1 MYLWTFICNYPFFDL
16 QFYTS
21 ISHQKLK
28 TPVVSIG
35 IFDGVHSGHASIM
48 KRVVDKAAAMEGEPV
63 IVSFWPHPRMVLGNT
78 SQELK
83 YLTTLQ
89 EKRTLIEQ
97 QGIQHFFVI
106 PFTYEFSRIPACEFV
121 KEYLVERL
129 GMRHLVFGFNHHFGK
144 NREGNY
150 GNLRECAE
158 LYGFSIEQMNP
169 VFSGEEQVSSS
180 LIRDCLGKGTIEAAN
195 RLLGYPYFLEGK
207 IVGGKQI
214 GRILGFPTANISLG
228 DPHKL
233 VPVTGVYAVEVVISK
248 EVFSGMMNIGF
259 RPTLDRTG
267 EGKTME
273 VHILNF
279 EENVYNHDIQI
290 RFVSRLRDEQ
300 HFNSMDEL
308 KSQLILD
315 RERTLEIL
323 SNK

>member
-1 MYLWTFICNYPFFDL
+1 
-16 QFYTS
+16 
-21 ISHQKLK
+21 
-28 TPVVSIG
+28 
-35 IFDGVHSGHASIM
+35 M
-48 KRVVDKAAAMEGEPV
+48 KGVVDKAEAFGGESV
-63 IVSFWPHPRMVLGNT
+63 IVSFWPHPRMVLDKAAQNL
-78 SQELK
+78 Q

-150 GNLRECAE
+150 ENLRDCAE
-158 LYGFSIEQMNP
+158 RYGFSIEQIPP
-169 VFSGEEQVSSS
+169 VYSGNDQVSSS
-180 LIRDCLGKGTIEAAN
+180 LIREYLGKGMVEEAN

-214 GRILGFPTANISLG
+214 GRIMGFPTANISPG

-233 VPVTGVYAVEVVISK
+233 VPATGVYAVEVVISK
-248 EVFSGMMNIGF
+248 EVFFGMMNIGF

-267 EGKTME
+267 EGKTLE

-290 RFVSRLRDEQ
+290 RFVNRLRDEQ
-300 HFNSMDEL
+300 NFNSMDEL

-315 RERTLEIL
+315 KARTLEIL